1 MHENHKIQELR
12 EKVEDFD
19 IKAETTNGLEN
30 NDIIEHLSLM
40 KELEALEHIKRMD
53 LMQKSEV
60 KCCIDGD
67 ENYKFFHGMIN
78 NKLSRSRIKGI
89 TINGSWETY
98 PSLVIS
104 HIFNF
109 HKQKFQSTSHNRP
122 CFSSNLFKTLTNLD
136 VAILDAPF
144 SCDKIKE
151 AVWNCGGSRASGP
164 DGFTFKFIK
173 HYWDSIGQDFI
184 NMVKQFELDGFI
196 LRGTDISKITR
207 KPSKTGKHG
216 HENGRVNKSRK
227 PKPEKVKSTVNSS
240 SKIGDIDINTLTLEQ
255 YLELALGNQAPGVV
269 KPKIRNNV
277 NFEIKS
283 QFMRELREDANRR
296 TSSGSSHGIAAITR
310 THLNM
315 DCSLNEEVKGIE
327 EVRYDEFGRSFPNNG
342 GNGARYRMGPPRC
355 FAVLRNQLP
364 PTEKDPGSFILPC
377 SIGNL
382 TVRNAIVDLEA
393 RVRIMPLS
401 MYKRLGL
408 RKLKPVNMTVERAD
422 RTKSIP
428 KGIVE
433 NLLVKT
439 DKFTFPV
446 NCVILDMVEDYR
458 MPIILGRPLLATAH
472 DEIDVFR
479 ILISLE
485 VGNEKLVFKIED
497 NFNDTLTP
505 IESVCALRNI
515 ECIMEDDL
523 LKVDHDVFKY
533 NSASFV
539 KTNEFNYLLVDVA
552 WEGMSFKDWMRVSNG
567 KVDKMTE
574 ERIWKDCW
582 KQDLKDDS
590 DCENEEKNFRDER
603 MELILD
609 VIEDRLNDDWFTS
622 MTDDEDDLVATANG
636 KRIDDA

>member
-1 MHENHKIQELR
+1 
-12 EKVEDFD
+12 
-19 IKAETTNGLEN
+19 
-30 NDIIEHLSLM
+30 
-40 KELEALEHIKRMD
+40 
-53 LMQKSEV
+53 
-60 KCCIDGD
+60 
-67 ENYKFFHGMIN
+67 
-78 NKLSRSRIKGI
+78 
-89 TINGSWETY
+89 
-98 PSLVIS
+98 
-104 HIFNF
+104 
-109 HKQKFQSTSHNRP
+109 
-122 CFSSNLFKTLTNLD
+122 
-136 VAILDAPF
+136 
-144 SCDKIKE
+144 
-151 AVWNCGGSRASGP
+151 
-164 DGFTFKFIK
+164 
-173 HYWDSIGQDFI
+173 
-184 NMVKQFELDGFI
+184 
-196 LRGTDISKITR
+196 
-207 KPSKTGKHG
+207 
-216 HENGRVNKSRK
+216 
-227 PKPEKVKSTVNSS
+227 
-240 SKIGDIDINTLTLEQ
+240 
-255 YLELALGNQAPGVV
+255 
-269 KPKIRNNV
+269 
-277 NFEIKS
+277 
-283 QFMRELREDANRR
+283 
-296 TSSGSSHGIAAITR
+296 
-310 THLNM
+310 
-315 DCSLNEEVKGIE
+315 
-327 EVRYDEFGRSFPNNG
+327 
-342 GNGARYRMGPPRC
+342 RC

-364 PTEKDPGSFILPC
+364 PTKKDPGSFILPC

-408 RKLKPVNMTVERAD
+408 RKLKPINMTVERAD

-485 VGNEKLVFKIED
+485 VGNEKLVFKIKD

-523 LKVDHDVFKY
+523 LKCIQE
-533 NSASFV
+533 SS
-539 KTNEFNYLLVDVA
+539 
-552 WEGMSFKDWMRVSNG
+552 KDL
-567 KVDKMTE
+567 E
-574 ERIWKDCW
+574 
-582 KQDLKDDS
+582 
-590 DCENEEKNFRDER
+590 NFRDER